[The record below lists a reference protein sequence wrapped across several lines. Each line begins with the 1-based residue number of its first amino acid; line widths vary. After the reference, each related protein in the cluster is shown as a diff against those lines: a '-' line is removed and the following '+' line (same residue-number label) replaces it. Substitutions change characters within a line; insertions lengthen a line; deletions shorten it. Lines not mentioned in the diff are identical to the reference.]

1 MNPSF
6 CENCRYYRP
15 QSAGAFIFDY
25 CIYRNKVEIQT
36 LKTCPRD
43 VIERQINRADW

>member
-1 MNPSF
+1 MTPSF
-6 CENCRYYRP
+6 CEACRYYRP

-25 CIYRNKVEIQT
+25 CIYHKKVEIQT

-43 VIERQINRADW
+43 VTERQISRPDW